1 MAYTKIDLVEPIYE
15 LQDRETPRQHYFAEL
30 YYEVSDENL
39 SAFVRSF
46 NGLKKGSK
54 WVDGRS
60 EIELEFNPP
69 TKSTFEQWVYCLQYK
84 ARRRAYWDDK
94 FKQMRKERKKKAE
107 KFLKS
112 FQDNLQ
118 DELESNKRIANEIE
132 HDDKAFPHLKGK
144 GKEHIASANRMTWD
158 MYKEVTGVEVANTD
172 TNVNLNVD
180 ADVKQQNTAELKA
193 AKLNELRMK
202 MDGMTYD

>member
-1 MAYTKIDLVEPIYE
+1 MAYTKIDLVEPIFE
-15 LQDRETPRQHYFAEL
+15 LQDKETPRQHYFAEL
-30 YYEVSDENL
+30 YYEVSDDNL
-39 SAFVRSF
+39 TKFVKSF
-46 NGLKKGSK
+46 KGLKEGSEWSLGGAK
-54 WVDGRS
+54 KV
-60 EIELEFNPP
+60 LEFNPP
-69 TKSTFEQWVYCLQYK
+69 KFNTFVHWTKCFQYK
-84 ARRRAYWDDK
+84 ARRRAYWDYK
-94 FKQMRKERKKKAE
+94 FKQMRKERKERAE

-112 FQDNLQ
+112 FQDNLE
-118 DELESNKRIANEIE
+118 DELESNKRIADEIE